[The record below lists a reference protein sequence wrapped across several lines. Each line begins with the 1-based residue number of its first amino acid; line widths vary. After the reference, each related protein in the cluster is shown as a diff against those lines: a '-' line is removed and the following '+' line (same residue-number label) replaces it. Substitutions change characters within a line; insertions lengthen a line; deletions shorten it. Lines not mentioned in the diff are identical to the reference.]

1 MNKSRTLLLTAM
13 VFLFFCFLTV
23 NLFKIQVN
31 GHEEYKFYAERQQI
45 QTKVLRG
52 ERGFIY
58 DRNGK
63 LLAYNKAAVSFYAD
77 RRMLKPEGKK
87 AIAKKLS
94 EVFSGSEAHY
104 LKILNEPG
112 RIAALERR
120 APKEKLIQLKDFN
133 LDGFF
138 YEEEPYRVYSYD
150 NLASH
155 IIGFVNDKNDGVSGI
170 EKFYDE
176 QLKGTDGLLYI
187 QRDVL
192 GRMITISES
201 ETIEPA
207 SGESVYLTIDKR
219 YQEILEEELRTAIKE
234 YQSVSALGIIIDPN
248 TGEVLALANEPDY
261 NPNNYSKADD
271 QERRNR
277 ILTDTY
283 EPGSTF
289 KAFVMAALLDK
300 DLVNEDEM
308 INVESGSY
316 KIKRTTI
323 RDTKAYEVIPVKKAF
338 EHSSNI
344 AMAKLSTRLND
355 EAFYKYIRNF
365 GFGNFTFIDIPGEV
379 DGSLKKP
386 DAFNDLTKAFMSF
399 GYEIGVTP
407 LQMAAG
413 YCALVNGGKLYKP
426 ILTKKIASGDGDIL
440 KENEPELI
448 RRTISEETS
457 NRIRNLLIGVVE
469 EGSGSEAKMENVR
482 IGGKTGTSQQWIANK
497 YSKSNYNSSF
507 VGFFPADDPK
517 AVCLVLLNSPQI
529 GKYGGKA
536 AAPVFKNI
544 VKRLLDAESELAR
557 PEDEKPRE
565 NNSIKNVLADLSK
578 NDDGLAVNNVS
589 DGSMNKEPRKER
601 INIANKKIM
610 PNLKSYNKREAVGLL
625 SQLGVKYKISGSGKV
640 ISQSISPG
648 EIIKSGVVCIL
659 KCENQDFG
667 AAVN

>member
-77 RRMLKPEGKK
+77 RRMLKAESKK
-87 AIAKKLS
+87 EIAKKFAKVFGKS
-94 EVFSGSEAHY
+94 ESYY
-104 LKILNEPG
+104 LKILNEDG
-112 RIAALERR
+112 RTATLEKR
-120 APKEKLIQLKDFN
+120 APKDKLMEFQDFTV
-133 LDGFF
+133 DGFF

-155 IIGFVNDKNDGVSGI
+155 IIGFVNDKNEGVGGI
-170 EKFYDE
+170 ERFYDE
-176 QLKGTDGLLYI
+176 KLKGTDGLLYI

-192 GRMITISES
+192 GRMITVSES
-201 ETIEPA
+201 ETIQPA
-207 SGESVYLTIDKR
+207 SGESIYLTIDKR
-219 YQEILEEELRTAIKE
+219 YQEILEEELRTAIHD
-234 YQSVSALGIIIDPN
+234 YQSVSALGIIMDPN

-261 NPNNYSKADD
+261 NPNNYSKAGD

-289 KAFVMAALLDK
+289 KAFVMASLLDK
-300 DLVNEDEM
+300 GLVKEDETV
-308 INVESGSY
+308 NGESGTY
-316 KIKRTTI
+316 KLKRTLI
-323 RDTKAYEVIPVKKAF
+323 RDTKAYDVLPVRKAF
-338 EHSSNI
+338 EYSSNI
-344 AMAKLSTRLND
+344 AMAKLSTRLKD
-355 EAFYKYIRNF
+355 EEFYKYIRNF
-365 GFGNFTFIDIPGEV
+365 GFGNYTFIDIPGEV

-386 DAFNDLTKAFMSF
+386 DNFNELTKAFMSF
-399 GYEIGVTP
+399 GYEIAVTP

-426 ILTKKIASGDGDIL
+426 VLTKKIASGNGDIL

-448 RRTISEETS
+448 RRAISEETS
-457 NRIRNLLIGVVE
+457 DRIRNLLIGVVE
-469 EGSGSEAKMENVR
+469 EGSGSEAKMDNIR

-517 AVCLVLLNSPQI
+517 AVCLILLNSPQI
-529 GKYGGKA
+529 GRYGGKA
-536 AAPVFKNI
+536 AAPVFKSV
-544 VKRLLDAESELAR
+544 VKRLLDAESELAQ
-557 PEDEKPRE
+557 PEDEKPRT
-565 NNSIKNVLADLSK
+565 NNSIKNVLANLSEEE
-578 NDDGLAVNNVS
+578 GLSTSNVS
-589 DGSMNKEPRKER
+589 DETAREPRKER

-610 PNLKSYNKREAVGLL
+610 PNLKSYNKREAVGIL

-640 ISQSISPG
+640 VSQSVPPG